1 MHALVRLAL
10 ALHIGALLA
19 GCGQPL
25 ASTPAEAAQAP
36 TASAAAIAAPA
47 RTATPDTPP
56 PDGTALPADTA
67 ATWDYT
73 GAGPP
78 EIVLPAGATYVYAG
92 EHANGWCRITLADG
106 ARPWVPCVVI
116 GVAPTND
123 AAAAPVSCASFLF
136 ADNDNY
142 YYTGCG
148 ATHAERRAAAAARAT
163 AAALQHG
170 SP

>member
-36 TASAAAIAAPA
+36 TASTAAIAAPA
-47 RTATPDTPP
+47 RTATPETPP
-56 PDGTALPADTA
+56 PNGTALPADTA

-92 EHANGWCRITLADG
+92 EHADGWCRITLADG

-116 GVAPTND
+116 GVAPTD
-123 AAAAPVSCASFLF
+123 AAAPPVSCASFLF